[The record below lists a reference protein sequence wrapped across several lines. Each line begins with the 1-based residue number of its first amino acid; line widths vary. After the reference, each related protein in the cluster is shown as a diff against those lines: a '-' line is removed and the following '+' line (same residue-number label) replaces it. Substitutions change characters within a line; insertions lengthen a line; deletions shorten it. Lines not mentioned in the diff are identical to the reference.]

1 MKLEKTLHN
10 LRKTNKDYRWS
21 IVRDSIMNYNPYYF
35 INEKISLHLEG
46 LPESKFNSFYNDYAD
61 QLNFWNLTKIDI
73 NLYKNYRKILNG
85 KGFLWSFDLKQRIIK
100 INLDYYNLIEND

>member
-1 MKLEKTLHN
+1 MKLEKTLQN
-10 LRKTNKDYRWS
+10 LHKTNKDYRWS
-21 IVRDSIMNYNPYYF
+21 IIKDSIMNYNPYFF
-35 INEKISLHLEG
+35 INEKIYLHLEG
-46 LPESKFNSFYNDYAD
+46 LPESKFNSFYNDY
-61 QLNFWNLTKIDI
+61 NWRNRTNLSKIDI